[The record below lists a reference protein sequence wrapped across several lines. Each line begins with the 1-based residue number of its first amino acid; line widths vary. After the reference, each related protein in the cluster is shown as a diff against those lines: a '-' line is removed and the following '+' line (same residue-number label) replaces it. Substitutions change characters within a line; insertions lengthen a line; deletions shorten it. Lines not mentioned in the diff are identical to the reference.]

1 MNPVLVLTHNTLA
14 LTKKCI
20 ASIEAQD
27 IPTSIFVIDNDSSDG
42 TKEWLSSDEYKGVWK
57 RFTPQLGVSKGWN
70 FGLNKLFYDSVWN
83 AEFVLCPNSDTILP
97 SWFYRELLT
106 CDGALVSGVSVDRME
121 QIAERPAR
129 MERNP
134 HPDFSAFLLRREAWE
149 KIGPFDERMVNY
161 CSDCAYHIEAV
172 RKGVQLYKT
181 GLPFYHE
188 RSSTLKLA
196 PPKEHLEMSRQAD
209 ADRQVFRSIYG
220 CIPGEPAYEEFFKC
234 EMQ

>member
-1 MNPVLVLTHNTLA
+1 MNPVLILTHNCLA
-14 LTKKCI
+14 LTKKCVE
-20 ASIEAQD
+20 SIRTQD
-27 IPTSIFVIDNDSSDG
+27 IDTTLLVIDNGSTDG
-42 TKEWLSSDEYKGVWK
+42 TEEWLTEQRINNTKLKANY
-57 RFTPQLGVSKGWN
+57 GVSAGWN
-70 FGLNKLFYDSVWN
+70 NGLRFFFQQPHQ
-83 AEFVLCPNSDTILP
+83 AEHLLIVNNDTVLP

-149 KIGPFDERMVNY
+149 KIGLFDERMVNY

-196 PPKEHLEMSRQAD
+196 PPEEHLEMSRQAD

-234 EMQ
+234 EM